1 MALSI
6 CSSLWEQIA
15 WRVLCSVKTPSKN
28 YIWEFW
34 KIVQNS
40 MDWEEM
46 SCKCKA
52 VMRGL
57 LKAWWQQSW
66 IPVIYTRFLL
76 TPFSLHLFIILP
88 WFTSSKE
95 TWHRLL
101 YTRRLN
107 ASWDG
112 LFPSFRATRR
122 LELLMIWY
130 LLTFHC
136 KSLLLAQW
144 GCSVVNSDQHR
155 PIYLLA
161 SPALWS

>member
-1 MALSI
+1 
-6 CSSLWEQIA
+6 
-15 WRVLCSVKTPSKN
+15 
-28 YIWEFW
+28 
-34 KIVQNS
+34 
-40 MDWEEM
+40 M
-46 SCKCKA
+46 SCKCKV

-57 LKAWWQQSW
+57 LKPWWQQSW

-76 TPFSLHLFIILP
+76 IPFSLRLFIILP
-88 WFTSSKE
+88 WFTSSE
-95 TWHRLL
+95 EIWHRLL
-101 YTRRLN
+101 YTKRLN

-144 GCSVVNSDQHR
+144 GCSVVKSDQHR

-161 SPALWS
+161 SPALGAIMEFAVAVMPYIWFCCLKSHNFDLQQHWELL